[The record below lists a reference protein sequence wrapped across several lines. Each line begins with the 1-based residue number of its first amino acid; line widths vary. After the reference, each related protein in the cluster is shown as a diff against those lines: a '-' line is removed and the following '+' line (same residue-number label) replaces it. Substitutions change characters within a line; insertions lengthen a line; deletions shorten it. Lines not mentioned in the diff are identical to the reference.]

1 MTKIVPLAGVIG
13 HPISHSKSPI
23 LHGHWLKKY
32 GITGHYI
39 PMDVEPGKLREGFD
53 ALIMLG
59 FKGVNVTVPH
69 KEDAI
74 SIADQVSD
82 RAQVIGAANTI
93 TFLEDGTIHA
103 DNTDG
108 IGFLEN
114 LRQGQ
119 PNWRADAGPV
129 ALLGAG
135 GAARAVISGLLDA
148 GAPEI
153 RLSNRSL
160 DRAKALADV
169 FGNKVIVVP
178 WENAADV
185 FDGAATAVN
194 STTLGMLDQAPF
206 TIALDALP
214 ETAVATD
221 LVYAPLD
228 TAFLQAAQQ
237 RGCETVDG
245 LGMLLHQ
252 AAPGFERWFG
262 TKPQVTVE
270 LREMVLAG

>member
-23 LHGHWLKKY
+23 LHGYWLKKY

-53 ALIMLG
+53 ALIRLG

-82 RAQVIGAANTI
+82 RARVIGAANTI

-148 GAPEI
+148 GTPEI

-160 DRAKALADV
+160 DRAKALAEV

-194 STTLGMLDQAPF
+194 STTLGMLGQAPF

-262 TKPQVTVE
+262 TKPQVTAE